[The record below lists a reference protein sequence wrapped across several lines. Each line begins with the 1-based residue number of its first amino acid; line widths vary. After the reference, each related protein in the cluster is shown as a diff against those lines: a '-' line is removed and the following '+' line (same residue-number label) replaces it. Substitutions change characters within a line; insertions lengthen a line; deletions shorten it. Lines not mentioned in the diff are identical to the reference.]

1 MVKTHKRKK
10 VSRLR
15 GSRTAGWG
23 FRQKH
28 KGHGNRGGFGMSGT
42 GKRADHNKQV
52 AAESDGKDG
61 KYFGKQGIT
70 SRPTRRI
77 KNPTMNL
84 SDIKANIFQKAGQK
98 INLAKYT
105 ILGNGEGFKAEITAH
120 RASKT
125 AIERMEK
132 AGGTI
137 IIKTDKFPTLKK
149 NTDSKN
155 KQPKK
160 KKGPRK
166 AVTLKMKKTARK
178 IREEKNSKK
187 KVSKKAEKKE
197 ESKVVEAKKVVKK
210 VAVKKVVK
218 AKK

>member
-28 KGHGNRGGFGMSGT
+28 KGHGNRGGFGMAGT

-61 KYFGKQGIT
+61 KYFGKQGVT

-84 SDIKANIFQKAGQK
+84 NDIKANIFEKDGQA
-98 INLAKYT
+98 IDLGKYT
-105 ILGNGEGFKAEITAH
+105 ILGNGEGFKAEITAN

-132 AGGTI
+132 AGGKI

-149 NTDSKN
+149 NTGGKS

-160 KKGPRK
+160 QKGPRK
-166 AVTLKMKKTARK
+166 VVTLKMKKAARK

-187 KVSKKAEKKE
+187 KPGKKSEKKE
-197 ESKVVEAKKVVKK
+197 VVEKK